1 MKMKTLTSKIF
12 LIAFIILTCISGC
25 KKAEDPKTTYQ
36 VVNNL
41 ESLSSSLIT
50 YLSENDPNII
60 PYLDGTLREVI
71 VYCYIGSDIV
81 RTDNLGNIS
90 PKGGES
96 DIKEVDSGFDKIKVT
111 FIFTTA
117 QSIYYGLAI
126 NRFHLITTTIL
137 EKGKNNIVSI
147 STGVQISNSTVQ

>member
-1 MKMKTLTSKIF
+1 MKTKIL
-12 LIAFIILTCISGC
+12 LITFITLSCFSGC

-60 PYLDGTLREVI
+60 PSLDGTLREVI

-81 RTDNLGNIS
+81 RTDNLGNIL
-90 PKGGES
+90 PKGGKS
-96 DIKEVDSGFDKIKVT
+96 DINEVVSGYEKIKIS
-111 FIFTTA
+111 FIFTTP

-126 NRFHLITTTIL
+126 NRFHLVTTTIL
-137 EKGKNNIVSI
+137 EKGKNNIVTI
-147 STGVQISNSTVQ
+147 SSGVQISNAALK